1 MVTKPSGDGP
11 RLTCCTAAL
20 APLWESWKVNG
31 AACSCCPCTCL
42 TLPATEWL
50 EDVGPFDV
58 ALVLLGIN
66 DAAKGLASDFKT
78 HYSSIVSA
86 IAGLPFKPD
95 IILAKP
101 LPILSREFVASSQ
114 VIANAVE
121 ETGRDSGALSA
132 CRVAPHLLNHLQA
145 PPSLIW
151 VLESIPM
158 T

>member
-1 MVTKPSGDGP
+1 M
-11 RLTCCTAAL
+11 
-20 APLWESWKVNG
+20 
-31 AACSCCPCTCL
+31 
-42 TLPATEWL
+42 
-50 EDVGPFDV
+50 

-66 DAAKGLASDFKT
+66 DAAKGLAGDFKT

-101 LPILSREFVASSQ
+101 LPMLSREFVASSQ

-121 ETGRDSGALSA
+121 ETGRNSGALSA
-132 CRVAPHLLNHLQA
+132 CRVASHLVNLLQVPA
-145 PPSLIW
+145 SLIL
-151 VLESIPM
+151 VLENTPM